1 MSDTEEAKVQV
12 NANVPIPSD
21 TEIRKEME
29 QLMQTVNLETMST
42 KQFIA
47 TLSEKFNGADLTSKK
62 KYIKATITEIID
74 SMQDSD
80 DESSEEEDSSS
91 EEEEEEE
98 EMEVVVPKKRK
109 QGGGGLSAVKKIS
122 QELADFLG
130 SGRQMARTDIVKA
143 MWAYIKDNE
152 LQNPDDRR
160 QILLDDRMKAVFG
173 VDQFTVSFYIIV
185 CIFSNVLYFV
195 HVIYYIEL
203 WDATNIILCIHIS
216 YYY

>member
-12 NANVPIPSD
+12 NADVPIPSD

-47 TLSEKFNGADLTSKK
+47 TLSEKFNGADLSSKK

-80 DESSEEEDSSS
+80 DESSEEDSSSS
-91 EEEEEEE
+91 EEEEEER
-98 EMEVVVPKKRK
+98 EVVVPKKRK
-109 QGGGGLSAVKKIS
+109 QGGGGLSAVKEIS

-130 SGRQMARTDIVKA
+130 SRRQMARTEIVKA

-152 LQNPDDRR
+152 LQNPEDKR

-173 VDQFTVSFYIIV
+173 VDQFTVSYV
-185 CIFSNVLYFV
+185 YSLYF
-195 HVIYYIEL
+195 
-203 WDATNIILCIHIS
+203 C
-216 YYY
+216 

>member
-1 MSDTEEAKVQV
+1 MSDTEEAKVKV
-12 NANVPIPSD
+12 NDANVPIPSD

-47 TLSEKFNGADLTSKK
+47 TLSEKFNGADLSSKK

-80 DESSEEEDSSS
+80 DESSEEDSSS
-91 EEEEEEE
+91 EEEEE

-109 QGGGGLSAVKKIS
+109 QGGGGLSAVKEIS

-173 VDQFTVSFYIIV
+173 VDQFTVSSNIIV
-185 CIFSNVLYFV
+185 CILLLCYIIV
-195 HVIYYIEL
+195 VIKTLGI
-203 WDATNIILCIHIS
+203 ATNIILCYTYHIINRCFQ
-216 YYY
+216 

>member
-47 TLSEKFNGADLTSKK
+47 TLSEKFNGADLSSKK

-80 DESSEEEDSSS
+80 DESSEEDSSS

-98 EMEVVVPKKRK
+98 QVVVPKKRK
-109 QGGGGLSAVKKIS
+109 QGGGGLSAVKEIS

-173 VDQFTVSFYIIV
+173 VDQFTVS
-185 CIFSNVLYFV
+185 S
-195 HVIYYIEL
+195 
-203 WDATNIILCIHIS
+203 IL
-216 YYY
+216 